1 MAQTGRKPKPVEQK
15 VRTGNP
21 GKRKLPSLAE
31 VKTLPVVRREVPEP
45 HRPLMGAKDA
55 NRGPGLRLWHM
66 IWESG
71 SPWLSVEV
79 DAELVMIVCEQ
90 TDERAIL
97 RDRMFRNG
105 IDWRER
111 AALRMLEKQ
120 IAQNLAQ
127 LGFTPVDRARF
138 GTVSTQTDAL
148 QEFRERVATK
158 RSST

>member
-21 GKRKLPSLAE
+21 GKRKLPTLAS
-31 VKTLPVVRREVPEP
+31 VQSLPVTQAPEP
-45 HRPLMGAKDA
+45 HRPLMGGSNGKL
-55 NRGPGLRLWHM
+55 GPGQHLWRM

-71 SPWLSVEV
+71 SPWLSADT
-79 DAELVMIVCEQ
+79 DAELAMIVCEQ

-127 LGFTPVDRARF
+127 MGFTPVDRARF
-138 GTVSTQTDAL
+138 GTGQTQTDAL
-148 QEFRERVATK
+148 QEFRERVAAK
-158 RSST
+158 RSLA

>member
-1 MAQTGRKPKPVEQK
+1 MATTGRKPKPVEQK

-21 GKRKLPSLAE
+21 GKRKLPTLAS
-31 VKTLPVVRREVPEP
+31 VQTLPVAQTRIPEP
-45 HRPLMGAKDA
+45 HRPLMGSA
-55 NRGPGLRLWHM
+55 NGGRGPGQRLWYM

-71 SPWLSVEV
+71 SPWLNPDV
-79 DAELVMIVCEQ
+79 DVELVMITCEQ
-90 TDERAIL
+90 TDERTIL

-111 AALRMLEKQ
+111 GALRMLEKQ

-138 GTVSTQTDAL
+138 GTLSTQTDAL
-148 QEFRERVATK
+148 QEFRERVLQK
-158 RSST
+158 RSHA